1 MRYRFVDEIVSL
13 ALDGAR
19 RIEVA
24 ERFDPDDGVVR
35 VAEGPRRV
43 PESMPLELM
52 AMTGGQPIEDR
63 PIARARLL
71 VFACV
76 EAPA

>member
-1 MRYRFVDEIVSL
+1 MRYRFVNEIVSL

-24 ERFDPDDGVVR
+24 ERFDPDDGVFCL
-35 VAEGPRRV
+35 ADGPRRV
-43 PESMPLELM
+43 PESMPLEPM
-52 AMTGGQPIEDR
+52 AMTAGQPIEDR
-63 PIARARLL
+63 SIARARLMF
-71 VFACV
+71 VCV

>member
-43 PESMPLELM
+43 PESMPLEPI
-52 AMTGGQPIEDR
+52 AMNGGQPIEDR
-63 PIARARLL
+63 PIARARLMF
-71 VFACV
+71 VCV

>member
-1 MRYRFVDEIVSL
+1 MRYSFVNEIVSL

-24 ERFDPDDGVVR
+24 ERFDPDDGVFCL
-35 VAEGPRRV
+35 ADGPRRV
-43 PESMPLELM
+43 PESMPLEPM
-52 AMTGGQPIEDR
+52 AMTAEQPIEDR
-63 PIARARLL
+63 SIARARLMF
-71 VFACV
+71 VCV